1 MKVCLSKRFV
11 FGCLCILYFPGS
23 VLASSS
29 DSSSIRWFESQIQQH
44 PEVVAAR
51 EHKNAALS
59 IAESYGKPLY
69 NPEFETE
76 LEREGEADNYLLGIS
91 QTIDWRDK
99 RDTRRQLASAD
110 RTIAEQTYESVVQQK
125 SAEALQSLIGWE
137 AASQLAELAVNQER
151 QLGTLLEL
159 VKQRQQAGDVSQLD
173 AEMTI
178 LGLSQTFSS
187 TAQALSQLK
196 KEEAHLR
203 ELLPEWSPEAV
214 QVPEIAQFVVTT
226 ISNKPAQIG
235 QWLNA
240 HPLVMVSRAEW
251 DASKQSA
258 VLTNKEAKADPTVG
272 INGGQSDKENV
283 IALTFSIPLNVRND
297 FSAESKAAS
306 QEVSAAEAQ
315 YYATHRKQKFAI
327 QAAYGTLQQYQKHSD
342 RWQKLMQGRGKR
354 SENLLK
360 KQWIS
365 GDLSTTEYLLALQQL
380 TEGLTAGIELLTQFQ
395 LARIEWLLQTGQI
408 NTALQSQ

>member
-1 MKVCLSKRFV
+1 MNACLSKRFV
-11 FGCLCILYFPGS
+11 FGCLCILYLPGS
-23 VLASSS
+23 ALASSS
-29 DSSSIRWFESQIQQH
+29 ESSSIRWFENQIQQH

-59 IAESYGKPLY
+59 TADAYGKPLY

-76 LEREGEADNYLLGIS
+76 LEREGEANNYLIGIS

-99 RDTRRQLASAD
+99 RDTKRQLASAD

-125 SAEALQSLIGWE
+125 SAEALQALIEWK

-151 QLGTLLEL
+151 QLGRLLDL

-203 ELLPEWSPEAV
+203 ELLPEWSPEAAL
-214 QVPEIAQFVVTT
+214 VPEIAKFVDTT
-226 ISNKPAQIG
+226 ISNNPEKIG

-258 VLTNKEAKADPTVG
+258 LLANKAAKADPTVG
-272 INGGQSDKENV
+272 INAGQSDNENV

-297 FSAESKAAS
+297 FSAEAKAAS
-306 QEVSAAEAQ
+306 QEVLAAEAQ
-315 YYATHRKQKFAI
+315 YYATHRKQRFAI
-327 QAAYGTLQQYQKHSD
+327 QAAYDVLQQYQKHSD
-342 RWQKLMQGRGKR
+342 RWQRLMQGRGKR

-360 KQWIS
+360 KKWVS

-380 TEGLTAGIELLTQFQ
+380 TEGLAAGIELQTQFQ
-395 LARIEWLLQTGQI
+395 LARIEWLLQAGQI
-408 NTALQSQ
+408 NTALESK